1 MYIPPDNSFIAERK
15 TCHLLEKG
23 VVAIFGPLSKSA
35 SEHIRSIT
43 DSMEI
48 PFIETRWN
56 YRSQKVIGSNSGSGY
71 AFNLHPDITSLGG
84 AYLDVLEA
92 YHWKTITI
100 LYQDNDSFMTLKKI
114 LEKTGTIG
122 PMDKF
127 RLVVKQLVKNK
138 NGYRDVLKEIFM
150 SESNLI
156 VLDCEKYILEEVL
169 KQCQQVG
176 LISQGYSFL
185 LTSLDGHTVN
195 LDDFKYGGTNI
206 TAFRMVNT
214 MRPEVQAVIWGIV
227 EGIMDREMRSAGVMV
242 PEGNLDTT
250 TALIYDSVNA
260 FALALNE
267 LTSVQQVYQSNLDC
281 SGEQTWVHGNSLM
294 NYMKM
299 VEFIGLTGPIKFDTS
314 GLRTQF
320 ELDLMELQ
328 VDGLERVGSW
338 NSLDHLISGRKQ
350 EDIDSEANSD
360 PMANKTFVI
369 TTILVSSFVI

>member
-1 MYIPPDNSFIAERK
+1 
-15 TCHLLEKG
+15 
-23 VVAIFGPLSKSA
+23 
-35 SEHIRSIT
+35 
-43 DSMEI
+43 
-48 PFIETRWN
+48 
-56 YRSQKVIGSNSGSGY
+56 
-71 AFNLHPDITSLGG
+71 
-84 AYLDVLEA
+84 
-92 YHWKTITI
+92 
-100 LYQDNDSFMTLKKI
+100 
-114 LEKTGTIG
+114 
-122 PMDKF
+122 
-127 RLVVKQLVKNK
+127 
-138 NGYRDVLKEIFM
+138 
-150 SESNLI
+150 
-156 VLDCEKYILEEVL
+156 
-169 KQCQQVG
+169 
-176 LISQGYSFL
+176 
-185 LTSLDGHTVN
+185 
-195 LDDFKYGGTNI
+195 
-206 TAFRMVNT
+206 
-214 MRPEVQAVIWGIV
+214 
-227 EGIMDREMRSAGVMV
+227 MV

-250 TALIYDSVNA
+250 PALIYDSVNA

-369 TTILVSSFVI
+369 TTILVSSFISRFIVTIQVQFQRT